1 MPVYRITAPAQH
13 AAKPSR
19 KYPDGKPALP
29 AVDEELR
36 CGKHRVWYF
45 ANQLAGPH
53 RKATVT
59 LAGRRQFFSLSEVL
73 KIPRL

>member
-1 MPVYRITAPAQH
+1 MPVYTITAPAQR
-13 AAKPSR
+13 AAQPSR

-29 AVDEELR
+29 RVDEEVR
-36 CGKHRVWYF
+36 CGKHRVHYL

-59 LAGRRQFFSLSEVL
+59 LAGRRKLFRLSDVL
-73 KIPRL
+73 KIPRF